1 MYVSLAS
8 GGFGLFHPWF
18 LRICYLPVSMVI
30 SQWYV
35 SISTLAD
42 GLVFFLSWFLFF
54 LKYTHRETGWDPEH
68 SSEADRAWLCRKR

>member
-8 GGFGLFHPWF
+8 WGLGLFYPWF
-18 LRICYLPVSMVI
+18 LRIRYLPVSMVI

-42 GLVFFLSWFLFF
+42 GLVFSFPGSFF
-54 LKYTHRETGWDPEH
+54 LKYTHRETGWDPER

>member
-8 GGFGLFHPWF
+8 WGLGLFHPWF
-18 LRICYLPVSMVI
+18 LRIRYLPVSMVI

-54 LKYTHRETGWDPEH
+54 
-68 SSEADRAWLCRKR
+68 

>member
-8 GGFGLFHPWF
+8 WGLGLFYPWF
-18 LRICYLPVSMVI
+18 LRIRYLPVSMVI

-54 LKYTHRETGWDPEH
+54 
-68 SSEADRAWLCRKR
+68 

>member
-8 GGFGLFHPWF
+8 WGFGLFHPWF
-18 LRICYLPVSMVI
+18 LRIRYLPVSMVI

-42 GLVFFLSWFLFF
+42 SLVFYPFLVTFF
-54 LKYTHRETGWDPEH
+54 LKYTHRETGWNPEH
-68 SSEADRAWLCRKR
+68 SSEADSAWLCRK